1 MSFSRLA
8 SAIKTYSD
16 PRIIGILFFG
26 FSSGLPL
33 ALTAST
39 LFAWLAE
46 IGVDKTSI
54 GLFAALAAP
63 YSLKF
68 IWAPVIDGTHFPAL
82 GRLLGRRRGWLMATQ
97 LLLTGAIAVMA
108 VVDPLDNTVL
118 FGTVALA
125 IAFCSA
131 SQDIV
136 VDAYRVESIEP
147 RKQASA
153 AALYS
158 IGYRVAMLVSGA
170 GALVVAQ
177 LLQNHMGYSFSH
189 SWQLTYLAMA
199 ALMVVGIVT
208 TLVVKEP
215 EVSADYEAK
224 HAERAGQKLDMEEWL
239 RENVVAPFADFMQ
252 RPGWLHIILFVVLFR
267 LADAYLGVMFNPF
280 LIELGFTKIQIAEIV
295 KLYGMF
301 ATFVGAMLGGVL
313 VARYGMYKT
322 LLVCGFLHMLTNLLL
337 VGQAYL
343 GVNEPFLALCIISE
357 NSTAG
362 MTSMAF
368 IAYLSSL
375 CRVNYT
381 ATQYALLSSLA
392 AVGRTFLSSSSG
404 AAAVWLGWPLFF
416 LFSSLL
422 AVPALLLLWYIHRRY
437 GVAETRDEPSPAQ
450 N

>member
-1 MSFSRLA
+1 MTVSRLIRA
-8 SAIKTYSD
+8 FQMYGD
-16 PRIIGILFFG
+16 PRIIGMLFFG
-26 FSSGLPL
+26 FACGLPL

-46 IGVDKTSI
+46 VGVDKTSI
-54 GLFAALAAP
+54 GIFAMLAVP

-68 IWAPVIDGTHFPAL
+68 LWAPVIDGTHFPVL
-82 GRLLGRRRGWLMATQ
+82 CRVLGRRRGWLLAAQ
-97 LLLTGAIAVMA
+97 IALTAAIAGMA
-108 VVDPLDNTVL
+108 VVDPLANAWM
-118 FGTVALA
+118 FGVVAFA
-125 IAFCSA
+125 IAFFSA

-136 VDAYRVESIEP
+136 VDAYRVERIETDA
-147 RKQASA
+147 QASA
-153 AALYS
+153 ATLYS

-170 GALVVAQ
+170 GALLLAQ
-177 LLQNHMGYSFSH
+177 WFQTGEGYSFSQ
-189 SWQLTYLAMA
+189 SWQWTYLAMA
-199 ALMVVGIVT
+199 ALMLVGIVT

-215 EVSADYEAK
+215 AVSAEYEAK
-224 HAERAGQKLDMEEWL
+224 IAARKGQKMPAGEWL
-239 RENVVAPFADFMQ
+239 VENVVAPFADFMR
-252 RPGWLHIILFVVLFR
+252 RPGWLHILLFVVLFR

-280 LIELGFTKIQIAEIV
+280 LLEIGFTKAQIAEIV

-301 ATFVGAMLGGVL
+301 ATFGGAVVGGAL
-313 VARYGMYKT
+313 VARFGVYKT

-337 VGQAYL
+337 VQQAYL
-343 GVNEPFLALCIISE
+343 GANEAFLALCVISE

-381 ATQYALLSSLA
+381 ATQYALLSSLS

-404 AAAVWLGWPLFF
+404 AAAVALGWPMFF

-422 AVPALLLLWYIHRRY
+422 AVPALALLWYINRRF
-437 GVAETRDEPSPAQ
+437 GVSAESGK
-450 N
+450 

>member
-1 MSFSRLA
+1 MATQRIIRAF
-8 SAIKTYSD
+8 KTYSD
-16 PRIIGILFFG
+16 PRIRSILFFG

-46 IGVDKTSI
+46 VGVDKTSI
-54 GLFAALAAP
+54 GIFAMLAAP

-68 IWAPVIDGTHFPAL
+68 LWAPIMDGTHFPVL
-82 GRLLGRRRGWLMATQ
+82 GRLLGRRRGWLLATQ
-97 LLLTGAIAVMA
+97 IALATAIAVMA
-108 VVDPLDNTVL
+108 MVDPVGNVL
-118 FGTVALA
+118 FFGAVAFA
-125 IAFCSA
+125 IAFFSA

-136 VDAYRVESIEP
+136 IDAYRVERIEQAA
-147 RKQASA
+147 QASA

-158 IGYRVAMLVSGA
+158 IGYRGAMLISGA
-170 GALVVAQ
+170 GALILAQ
-177 LLQNHMGYSFSH
+177 YFQTQMGYGFSH
-189 SWQLTYLAMA
+189 SWQVTYLCMA

-215 EVSADYEAK
+215 AASAEYEAK
-224 HAERAGQKLDMEEWL
+224 HAGEKLTVGQWL
-239 RENVVAPFADFMQ
+239 QQNVVDPFADFMQ
-252 RPGWLHIILFVVLFR
+252 RPGWLHILLFVVLFR

-280 LIELGFTKIQIAEIV
+280 LLEIGFTKADIAEIV
-295 KLYGMF
+295 KFYGMF
-301 ATFVGAMLGGVL
+301 ATMAGAIIGGVL
-313 VARYGMYKT
+313 VARYGVYKT

-337 VGQAYL
+337 VGQAHIGADKL
-343 GVNEPFLALCIISE
+343 FLAICIISE

-375 CRVNYT
+375 TRVNYT

-404 AAAVWLGWPLFF
+404 ATADALGWPMFF
-416 LFSSLL
+416 TVSSLL
-422 AVPALLLLWYIHRRY
+422 AVPALVLLWYIQRRF
-437 GVAETRDEPSPAQ
+437 GVDKEKKVEAQ
-450 N
+450 SASTEK

>member
-1 MSFSRLA
+1 MSFSRLGRA
-8 SAIKTYSD
+8 MQTYSD
-16 PRIIGILFFG
+16 PRIVGILFFG

-46 IGVDKTSI
+46 VGVDKTSI
-54 GLFAALAAP
+54 GIFAMLATP

-68 IWAPVIDGTHFPAL
+68 LWAPIIDGTHFPVL
-82 GRLLGRRRGWLMATQ
+82 CQWLGRRRGWLMATQ
-97 LLLTGAIAVMA
+97 ILLAAAIAVMA
-108 VVDPLDNTVL
+108 LVDPLGNVWL
-118 FGTVALA
+118 FGAVAFA

-136 VDAYRVESIEP
+136 IDAYRVERIEP
-147 RKQASA
+147 AKQASA

-170 GALVVAQ
+170 GALVLAQ
-177 LLQNHMGYSFSH
+177 VFQTHLGHDFSL
-189 SWQLTYLAMA
+189 SWQMTYLAMA
-199 ALMVVGIVT
+199 SLMVVGIVT
-208 TLVVKEP
+208 TVVVKEP
-215 EVSADYEAK
+215 EASDAYEAK
-224 HAERAGQKLDMEEWL
+224 RVARGEAKPDMAEWL
-239 RENVVAPFADFMQ
+239 RDNVVAPFADFMQ
-252 RPGWLHIILFVVLFR
+252 RPGWFHILLFVVLFR

-280 LIELGFTKIQIAEIV
+280 LLELGFTKAQIAEIV

-301 ATFVGAMLGGVL
+301 ATFVGAMVGGVL
-313 VARYGMYKT
+313 VARFGMYKT
-322 LLVCGFLHMLTNLLL
+322 LLTCGFLHMLTNLLL
-337 VGQAYL
+337 IQQAYL
-343 GVNEPFLALCIISE
+343 GVNEPFLALCIITE

-404 AAAVWLGWPLFF
+404 AAAAWLGWPLFF

-422 AVPALLLLWYIHRRY
+422 AVPALVLLWYIHRRF
-437 GVAETRDEPSPAQ
+437 GIAEAREEKADST
-450 N
+450 

>member
-8 SAIKTYSD
+8 NALKTYSD

-46 IGVDKTSI
+46 VGVDKTSI
-54 GLFAALAAP
+54 GIFAMLAIP

-68 IWAPVIDGTHFPAL
+68 IWAPIIDGTHFPAL
-82 GRLLGRRRGWLMATQ
+82 GKWLGRRRGWMLATQ
-97 LLLTGAIAVMA
+97 IALTATIAVMA
-108 VVDPLDNTVL
+108 LVDPLGNTWL
-118 FGTVALA
+118 FGLVAFS
-125 IAFCSA
+125 IAFFSA

-136 VDAYRVESIEP
+136 VDAYRVERIEP
-147 RKQASA
+147 SAQASA

-170 GALVVAQ
+170 GALVLAQ
-177 LLQNHMGYSFSH
+177 LLQTHMGYGFSQ

-199 ALMVVGIVT
+199 ATMIVGIVT
-208 TLVVKEP
+208 TFAVKEP
-215 EVSADYEAK
+215 DVSADYEAK
-224 HAERAGQKLDMEEWL
+224 HAARAGQKLDMEAWL
-239 RENVVAPFADFMQ
+239 RDNVVAPFTDFMQ
-252 RPGWLHIILFVVLFR
+252 RPGWLHILLFVVLFR

-280 LIELGFTKIQIAEIV
+280 LLEIGFTKAQIAEIV
-295 KLYGMF
+295 KLYGMV

-313 VARYGMYKT
+313 VARFGMYKT
-322 LLVCGFLHMLTNLLL
+322 LLVCGFLHMLTNMLL
-337 VGQAYL
+337 VQQAYL
-343 GVNEPFLALCIISE
+343 GVNEWFLALCVVSE

-404 AAAVWLGWPLFF
+404 AAAAALGWPLFF

-422 AVPALLLLWYIHRRY
+422 AVPALGLLWYINKRF
-437 GVAETRDEPSPAQ
+437 GVNEEKG
-450 N
+450 

>member
-1 MSFSRLA
+1 MAYQRILRAF
-8 SAIKTYSD
+8 KTYSD
-16 PRIIGILFFG
+16 PRIRSMLFFG

-46 IGVDKTSI
+46 VGIDKSSI
-54 GLFAALAAP
+54 GIFAALAAP

-68 IWAPVIDGTHFPAL
+68 LWAPIIDGTHFPAL

-97 LLLTGAIAVMA
+97 LVLTGAIASMA
-108 VVDPLDNTVL
+108 LTDPTQDVWL
-118 FGTVALA
+118 FGLA
-125 IAFCSA
+125 AFFLAFCSA

-136 VDAYRVESIEP
+136 IDAYRVERIETEA
-147 RKQASA
+147 QASA

-158 IGYRVAMLVSGA
+158 IGYRLAMLISGA
-170 GALVVAQ
+170 GALMGAQ
-177 LLQNHMGYSFSH
+177 LLQTHGGYGFSA
-189 SWQLTYLAMA
+189 SWQLTYLGMA
-199 ALMVVGIVT
+199 TLMGVGILT
-208 TLVVKEP
+208 TLFVKEP
-215 EVSADYEAK
+215 DASAIYEAK
-224 HAERAGQKLDMEEWL
+224 HAGEKLTMPEWL
-239 RENVVAPFADFMQ
+239 KQNVADPFVDFMQ
-252 RPGWLHIILFVVLFR
+252 RPGWLHILLFVVLFR

-280 LIELGFTKIQIAEIV
+280 LLEIGFTKADIAEIV
-295 KLYGMF
+295 KVYGMF
-301 ATFVGAMLGGVL
+301 ATFVGAIIGGGL
-313 VARYGMYKT
+313 VARYGVYKT

-343 GVNEPFLALCIISE
+343 GANHLFLALCIISE

-392 AVGRTFLSSSSG
+392 AVARTFLSTTSG
-404 AAAVWLGWPLFF
+404 ELAETVGWMWFF
-416 LFSSLL
+416 AISSLL
-422 AVPALLLLWYIHRRY
+422 AVPALLLLWYIERRF
-437 GVAETRDEPSPAQ
+437 GVDGSKKQEVVK
-450 N
+450 

>member
-1 MSFSRLA
+1 MPTARLIR
-8 SAIKTYSD
+8 AIKTYSD
-16 PRIIGILFFG
+16 PRIVGILFFG

-46 IGVDKTSI
+46 VGVDKTSI
-54 GLFAALAAP
+54 GIFAMLATP

-68 IWAPVIDGTHFPAL
+68 LWAPIIDGTHFPVL
-82 GRLLGRRRGWLMATQ
+82 GKLLGRRRGWLLATQ
-97 LLLTGAIAVMA
+97 IMLAAAIAVMA
-108 VVDPLDNTVL
+108 LVDPLGNVL
-118 FGTVALA
+118 FFALVAFA

-136 VDAYRVESIEP
+136 VDAYRVERIEP
-147 RKQASA
+147 SAQASA

-170 GALVVAQ
+170 GALVLAQ
-177 LLQNHMGYSFSH
+177 VFQTQMEAGFSY
-189 SWQLTYLAMA
+189 SWQLTYLCMA
-199 ALMVVGIVT
+199 SLMAVGIIT

-224 HAERAGQKLDMEEWL
+224 IAARGAAKPPMREWL
-239 RENVVAPFADFMQ
+239 RENVAAPFADFMQ
-252 RPGWLHIILFVVLFR
+252 RPGWLHILLFVILFR

-280 LIELGFTKIQIAEIV
+280 LLELGFTKAQIAEIV
-295 KLYGMF
+295 KVYGMF
-301 ATFVGAMLGGVL
+301 ATFAGAMLGGVI

-322 LLVCGFLHMLTNLLL
+322 LLVCGFLHMLTNMLL

-343 GVNEPFLALCIISE
+343 GVNQWYLALCVISE
-357 NSTAG
+357 NATAG

-404 AAAVWLGWPLFF
+404 AAAEWLGWPLFF
-416 LFSSLL
+416 LCSSLL
-422 AVPALLLLWYIHRRY
+422 AVPALLLLWYIHKRWGISEVR
-437 GVAETRDEPSPAQ
+437 EEP
-450 N
+450 